1 MAKPAM
7 VIDFLTGPGDDED
20 EGPGEGEDVPI
31 DDETARKP
39 ARDPDAL
46 FASIESQLAELR
58 RAYKE
63 RG

>member
-20 EGPGEGEDVPI
+20 DAPGDDEEVPI
-31 DDETARKP
+31 DDEMRKP
-39 ARDPDAL
+39 ARDPEEL

-58 RAYKE
+58 RAVSE

>member
-7 VIDFLTGPGDDED
+7 VIDFLTGPGDED
-20 EGPGEGEDVPI
+20 DGPSEDGESPI

-39 ARDPDAL
+39 ARDPDEM
-46 FASIESQLAELR
+46 FASIETTLAELR
-58 RAYKE
+58 RAYQE

>member
-7 VIDFLTGPGDDED
+7 VIDFLTGPGDDEG
-20 EGPGEGEDVPI
+20 EGPGDDEEVPI

-39 ARDPDAL
+39 AGDPEAM
-46 FASIESQLAELR
+46 FTSIESTLAELR
-58 RAYKE
+58 RAFRE